1 MATEGVTVVSGVCGI
16 CPGGCGVDIT
26 LKDGKIAGVKA
37 TEGHPLGI
45 VCPRGA
51 RSHEIVY
58 SPDRLKY
65 PMKRQ
70 GERGSGEFER
80 VSWDEAL
87 DYIADNL
94 KRIAA
99 THGPRS
105 IMHYVGRGNFEQSLQ
120 DMLAPEGTRGPGQ
133 SNLLFPLGSPNSAG
147 CGSICFVSYGVF
159 APLTTFGT
167 GIKSTYND
175 YGNADLIVVWG
186 ANPATDSPPI
196 ALRHIQEAGKRGAE
210 VIVIDHMRSE
220 TARRT
225 NAEWIPVRPGT
236 DGALALAMLNVLI
249 EEGLYDREFAEKWTN
264 GFEELKEYVKGFTP
278 EKVESICRVGA
289 ETIRATARKIARAKG
304 ASLCS
309 YTGLEYTNSG
319 VQNIRATL
327 ILWALAGHLDVPG
340 GLVFYTGRPMK
351 YNRREIPLPE
361 EELIGSDKYPL
372 FTKVL
377 KNAHFMEVP
386 RAILDGDPYPI
397 KALIIGGSSL
407 LTSYADVKLWE
418 RCLTALEFIVVVD
431 RFMTADARYA
441 DVVLPAT
448 TYYEADS
455 YVVLPGHV
463 QLRRKVVEPIG
474 ESRSDYTI
482 YAGIADRLGYGD
494 FYPQS
499 DEAMVEFVFRDSDVS
514 LEELK
519 ANPAGV
525 RIPMPE
531 EVYRK
536 HEKGMLRR
544 DGKPGFNTPT
554 GKFEIAS
561 SMLKKYG
568 YEPLPK
574 YEEPSEGPTA
584 SPQMLAEY
592 PLILNTGA
600 RIQSTFRSQH
610 LNIPGLIK
618 MQPDPQILMHPDDAR
633 VRGIKDG
640 ERVLVK
646 TPRGEVLFCARVTE
660 DIMPGVIEANVGG
673 GGPLGPKSWQEAN
686 TNYLT
691 DHDNRDPISGFPA
704 FKALLCQV
712 EKA

>member
-1 MATEGVTVVSGVCGI
+1 MVVGKMEKVNGVCGI

-26 LKDGKIAGVKA
+26 LKDGKIVSVKP

-51 RSHEIVY
+51 RSHEVVY

-65 PMKRQ
+65 PMRRT

-87 DYIADNL
+87 DHIAENL
-94 KRIAA
+94 KRIADE
-99 THGPRS
+99 HGARS
-105 IMHYVGRGNFEQSLQ
+105 IMHYIGRGNFEQSLQ
-120 DMLAPEGTRGPGQ
+120 DMLAPQGTRGPGQ
-133 SNLLFPLGSPNSAG
+133 SNLFFPLGSPNSAG

-175 YGNADLIVVWG
+175 YQNSDLIVVWG

-196 ALRHIQEAGKRGAE
+196 ALRHIQEAKQRGAE
-210 VIVIDHMRSE
+210 VIVIDHLRSE

-225 NAEWIPVRPGT
+225 NAEWIPVRPGS
-236 DGALALAMLNVLI
+236 DGALALSMLNVII
-249 EEGLYDREFAEKWTN
+249 EEGLYDREFVDKWTH
-264 GFEELKEYVKGFTP
+264 GFEEFKTYAQQFPP
-278 EKVESICRVGA
+278 EKVETICRVGA

-309 YTGLEYTNSG
+309 YTGLEYTDSG

-340 GLVFYTGRPMK
+340 GLVFYTGKPVK

-361 EELIGSDKYPL
+361 GDLIGSDRYPL
-372 FTKVL
+372 YTKVL
-377 KNAHFMEVP
+377 KTAHFMEAP

-397 KALIIGGSSL
+397 KALVIGGSSL
-407 LTSYADVKLWE
+407 LTSYADVALWE
-418 RCLTALEFIVVVD
+418 RCLSALKFLVVVD
-431 RFMTADARYA
+431 RFMTADARFA
-441 DVVLPAT
+441 DVILPAAT
-448 TYYEADS
+448 NYETDS
-455 YVVLPGHV
+455 YVISPQHV
-463 QLRRKVVEPIG
+463 QLRRKVIEPIG
-474 ESRSDYTI
+474 EARGDYTI
-482 YAGIADRLGYGD
+482 YANIADRLGYGD

-499 DEAMVEFVFRDSDVS
+499 EEAMVEYVFRDSDIP
-514 LEELK
+514 LDELK

-525 RIPMPE
+525 RIPLPE
-531 EVYRK
+531 PEYK
-536 HEKGMLRR
+536 KYEKGMLRR

-561 SMLKKYG
+561 SLLAKYG
-568 YEPLPK
+568 YESLPK
-574 YEEPSEGPTA
+574 YEEPAEGPLA
-584 SPQMLAEY
+584 SPEMLDKF

-610 LNIPGLIK
+610 LNIPGLLR
-618 MQPDPQILMHPDDAR
+618 MQPDPQILIHPDDAR
-633 VRGIKDG
+633 EREIEDG
-640 ERVLVK
+640 DKVLVK
-646 TPRGEVLFCARVTE
+646 TERGEVAYQAKVT
-660 DIMPGVIEANVGG
+660 DGIMPGVIEANVGG
-673 GGPLGPKSWQEAN
+673 GGPLGPVSWQKAN

-691 DHDNRDPISGFPA
+691 DHHNRDPISGFPV